1 MMIIFYG
8 KATCSDWNKETEKRL
23 NLCEIFKHGDFLLF
37 PECFADGISD
47 EWLSAEILRQ
57 VEKGWEPEIPIRMNQ
72 KLFLSVKENCQSR
85 KSSRKAI
92 RKSMERVIHD
102 QTDRRIVE
110 NAFAE
115 YMESRVMVCKWG
127 ELLKKNDDRQLRY
140 ILMDDRSPGILKS
153 RLKHSKLEDSMGGVC
168 RWFMEMDQDN
178 PPDPVRCLRRKAVLA
193 EAYGRIGLSDY
204 LAVTEGHKRILI
216 ERNAASAAFPAI
228 YIRDQYGN
236 RILIGEED
244 VSTLLCMDI
253 YVMESDITSTDQ
265 ILAYMLFYL
274 EYPIR
279 TERFQRESLES
290 SLVGMFSISVAGQRL
305 KNAEL

>member
-1 MMIIFYG
+1 MIIFYG

-153 RLKHSKLEDSMGGVC
+153 RLKHSKPE
-168 RWFMEMDQDN
+168 
-178 PPDPVRCLRRKAVLA
+178 
-193 EAYGRIGLSDY
+193 
-204 LAVTEGHKRILI
+204 
-216 ERNAASAAFPAI
+216 FP
-228 YIRDQYGN
+228 
-236 RILIGEED
+236 
-244 VSTLLCMDI
+244 C
-253 YVMESDITSTDQ
+253 
-265 ILAYMLFYL
+265 
-274 EYPIR
+274 
-279 TERFQRESLES
+279 
-290 SLVGMFSISVAGQRL
+290 FS
-305 KNAEL
+305 